1 MSTAGNAPRAAAL
14 IELADRYAA
23 QGLPAAARGALMRA
37 HRASEPGD
45 GPAPRRLAE
54 LALAAGDG
62 ELARSFAEEA
72 ARREPSAS
80 ARVLLGRCQLEAGN
94 QDAARLSFNT
104 VLETAGRLRLARAR
118 AHLGLARVAAIH
130 ADRAGS
136 GANAMAALDEVLAHA
151 VEVAER
157 PERIDDDLP
166 LAEEAIK
173 RAVACDR
180 AADVADAVDRFG
192 EAHPTGPHHVV
203 RAIALAVR
211 QARGETSISDR
222 DVEAELGR
230 ELEVRPHSRATRLF
244 LVERIMRRRFRDAGA
259 RAEAMLHLSR
269 LTDELGEVRPGTPHG
284 DLGAQVALM
293 RAALFEDDP
302 ATAAEAEACYREGV
316 RLRPGN
322 AAPMGHLALLA
333 LSRGDQ
339 EGAMAEIERALRID
353 GDERNGWRNAARAV
367 FAAGPGPDASL
378 VIERVVEAARS
389 GAGEPVA
396 DVATRLVWAVTEIA
410 RDEVMAGMHARG
422 HRLKNLLGIIGS
434 RARSARKLAVDEG
447 LATRLRD
454 LEAEVTNLYDEWAA
468 YLRSMQSPSSAIIE
482 IVPVAPLLDEVTRAA
497 RDRTSA
503 IVNVSVDDGLPDLRG
518 DRMLLLEALLNVVSN
533 AAEACA
539 AGGGEVSVAARAVRA
554 SGASVVEIEV
564 EDTGPG
570 IARADL
576 ARIFTPGFTTKE
588 SGSGV
593 GLVIAERVVAA
604 HHGRI
609 LVDSE
614 EGRGTRVS
622 VMLPSDLGGFGGLA
636 SFPGAHR
643 GDAE

>member
-1 MSTAGNAPRAAAL
+1 MNAPRAAAL

-23 QGLPAAARGALMRA
+23 QGLPAAARGALVRA

-45 GPAPRRLAE
+45 AHATRRLAE
-54 LALAAGDG
+54 LALAAGNG

-72 ARREPSAS
+72 ARREPGAS
-80 ARVLLGRCQLEAGN
+80 ARLLLGRCQLEAGN
-94 QDAARLSFNT
+94 QDAARLSFNA
-104 VLETAGRLRLARAR
+104 VLETAGRLHLARAR
-118 AHLGLARVAAIH
+118 AHLGLARVAAVY

-180 AADVADAVDRFG
+180 ASDVADAVDRFA

-211 QARGETSISDR
+211 QARGEVSITDR

-259 RAEAMLHLSR
+259 RAEALLHLDR
-269 LTDELGEVRPGTPHG
+269 VTDELGQVLPGTPHG
-284 DLGAQVALM
+284 DLCAQVALM
-293 RAALFEDDP
+293 RAALFDDDP
-302 ATAAEAEACYREGV
+302 ATAGEAEACYREGV

-322 AAPMGHLALLA
+322 ASAMGHLALLA

-339 EGAMAEIERALRID
+339 EGAIAEIERALRINA
-353 GDERNGWRNAARAV
+353 DERGGWRNAARAV
-367 FAAGPGPDASL
+367 FAAGPGPYASE
-378 VIERVVEAARS
+378 VIERVVDAARS

-422 HRLKNLLGIIGS
+422 HRMKNLLGIIGS
-434 RARSARKLAVDEG
+434 RTRSARKLAADEV

-454 LEAEVTNLYDEWAA
+454 LESEVTNLYDEWAA

-539 AGGGEVSVAARAVRA
+539 AGGGQVSVAARAVRA
-554 SGASVVEIEV
+554 SGGSVVEIEV

-570 IARADL
+570 IARPDL

>member
-1 MSTAGNAPRAAAL
+1 MSAL
-14 IELADRYAA
+14 IDLADRYAA
-23 QGLPAAARGALMRA
+23 QGLPAAARGALIRA
-37 HRASEPGD
+37 HRAADPD
-45 GPAPRRLAE
+45 DAQPARRLAE
-54 LALAAGDG
+54 LALAAGNG
-62 ELARSFAEEA
+62 EAARAFAEEA
-72 ARREPSAS
+72 ARREPGPQ
-80 ARVLLGRCQLEAGN
+80 ARLLLGRCQLETGN
-94 QDAARLSFNT
+94 HDAARLSFNA
-104 VLETAGRLRLARAR
+104 VLERAGRLHLARAR

-130 ADRAGS
+130 GDRAGS

-151 VEVAER
+151 VEVADR
-157 PERIDDDLP
+157 PERIDGDLP

-180 AADVADAVDRFG
+180 ATDVTEAVDRFAA
-192 EAHPTGPHHVV
+192 AHAAGPHHVV
-203 RAIALAVR
+203 RAIALATR
-211 QARGETSISDR
+211 QTRGEASITDR

-259 RAEAMLHLSR
+259 RAEALAHLER
-269 LTDELGEVRPGTPHG
+269 VADELGEALAGTPQG
-284 DLGAQVALM
+284 DIGARVALL
-293 RAALFEDDP
+293 RATLFSDDP
-302 ATAAEAEACYREGV
+302 ATAAEAETCYREGV

-322 AAPMGHLALLA
+322 AAALGHLALLA

-339 EGAMAEIERALRID
+339 DGAVAEIERALAID
-353 GDERNGWRNAARAV
+353 ADERGGWRNAARAV
-367 FAAGPGPDASL
+367 FAAGPGPEASE

-410 RDEVMAGMHARG
+410 RDDVLAGMHARG

-434 RARSARKLAVDEG
+434 RTRSARKLAVDET
-447 LATRLRD
+447 LAARLRD
-454 LEAEVTNLYDEWAA
+454 LESEVTNLYDEWAA

-497 RDRTSA
+497 RERTAA

-539 AGGGEVSVAARAVRA
+539 TGGGEVTVTARAVRA

-564 EDTGPG
+564 EDSGPG

-593 GLVIAERVVAA
+593 GLVIAERVIAA

-636 SFPGAHR
+636 SFPAAHR